1 MKSSKY
7 TQASTPNDNDYR
19 DYQNVGVTLDDGNQN
34 VEGHR
39 SSEYLLKTNYDPF
52 KTPQDLRYSPERNAN
67 RFPVDIELCNC
78 AKEAILAKGSP
89 AVVMNRSFST
99 LPKFESTN
107 LSQFSLD
114 RKVSKFAPRPK
125 HAFQCEQLQKM
136 QRKRMQSPEII
147 NIHRGPNNVVY
158 DGYGDENCAIKS
170 CAYDKEF
177 KCDDYGFRRGHPF
190 RTSSRSVWG
199 RLSCLRRERFTQR
212 PRFR

>member
-7 TQASTPNDNDYR
+7 TQASTPNDNEYR
-19 DYQNVGVTLDDGNQN
+19 DYQNVTILDEGNQN
-34 VEGHR
+34 SEGHR
-39 SSEYLLKTNYDPF
+39 SSDYLLKSNYDGF
-52 KTPQDLRYSPERNAN
+52 KPQEGPRDVHRYSPERNAN

-78 AKEAILAKGSP
+78 AKDVIYAPKGRFCSDQSI
-89 AVVMNRSFST
+89 VMNRSFAT

-114 RKVSKFAPRPK
+114 RKGKFQPRQK
-125 HAFQCEQLQKM
+125 HAFLCEQKARPE
-136 QRKRMQSPEII
+136 RKRMQSPEII
-147 NIHRGPNNVVY
+147 NIHRGPNNALY

-190 RTSSRSVWG
+190 RTSSS
-199 RLSCLRRERFTQR
+199 TI
-212 PRFR
+212 